1 MNIVNFTPV
10 TALTGG
16 LLIGLSVALFFIL
29 NGRMIGISGIA
40 SNFLIS
46 KDNRIDNFLF
56 LVGLILGPFIYN
68 LISGKE
74 INISISNSL
83 ILLITAGAMVGFGTR
98 LSSGCTSG
106 HGISGIAS
114 NFLVSKNNRIENFL
128 FLVGLILG
136 PLIYNLILGKE
147 INISI
152 SNSLI
157 LLIVGGTLVGFGTR
171 LSSGCTSGHGISGI
185 SRFSLR
191 SIIATITFMIVGIL
205 TVLITGIL

>member
-29 NGRMIGISGIA
+29 NGRMIGVSGIA

-46 KDNRIDNFLF
+46 KENRIVNLFF
-56 LVGLILGPFIYN
+56 LVGLILGPSIYTFF
-68 LISGKE
+68 LGQE
-74 INISISNSL
+74 IQITISNSL
-83 ILLITAGAMVGFGTR
+83 FLLIG
-98 LSSGCTSG
+98 
-106 HGISGIAS
+106 
-114 NFLVSKNNRIENFL
+114 
-128 FLVGLILG
+128 
-136 PLIYNLILGKE
+136 
-147 INISI
+147 
-152 SNSLI
+152 
-157 LLIVGGTLVGFGTR
+157 GGTLVGFGTR

-205 TVLITGIL
+205 TVFIKNLI

>member
-1 MNIVNFTPV
+1 MNIVNFTPIS
-10 TALTGG
+10 ALSGG

-29 NGRMIGISGIA
+29 NGRMI
-40 SNFLIS
+40 
-46 KDNRIDNFLF
+46 
-56 LVGLILGPFIYN
+56 
-68 LISGKE
+68 
-74 INISISNSL
+74 
-83 ILLITAGAMVGFGTR
+83 
-98 LSSGCTSG
+98 
-106 HGISGIAS
+106 GISGIAS

-152 SNSLI
+152 SSSLI
-157 LLIVGGTLVGFGTR
+157 LLIIGGTLVGFGTR
-171 LSSGCTSGHGISGI
+171 ISGGCTSGHGISGI

>member
-1 MNIVNFTPV
+1 MNIVNFTPI
-10 TALTGG
+10 TALSGG

-46 KDNRIDNFLF
+46 KDNRI
-56 LVGLILGPFIYN
+56 
-68 LISGKE
+68 
-74 INISISNSL
+74 
-83 ILLITAGAMVGFGTR
+83 
-98 LSSGCTSG
+98 
-106 HGISGIAS
+106 
-114 NFLVSKNNRIENFL
+114 ENFL
-128 FLVGLILG
+128 FLFGLILG
-136 PLIYNLILGKE
+136 PLIYNQITGRE

-152 SNSLI
+152 SSSLI
-157 LLIVGGTLVGFGTR
+157 LLIIGGVLVGFGTK

-191 SIIATITFMIVGIL
+191 SIIATVTFMIVGIL

>member
-1 MNIVNFTPV
+1 MNIVNFTPIS
-10 TALTGG
+10 ALTGG

-29 NGRMIGISGIA
+29 KGRMIGISGIA

-56 LVGLILGPFIYN
+56 LVGLILGP
-68 LISGKE
+68 
-74 INISISNSL
+74 
-83 ILLITAGAMVGFGTR
+83 
-98 LSSGCTSG
+98 
-106 HGISGIAS
+106 
-114 NFLVSKNNRIENFL
+114 
-128 FLVGLILG
+128 
-136 PLIYNLILGKE
+136 LIYNLILGKE

-152 SNSLI
+152 SSSLI
-157 LLIVGGTLVGFGTR
+157 LLITAGAMVGFGTR

>member
-1 MNIVNFTPV
+1 MNIINFTPV
-10 TALTGG
+10 SALIGG

-29 NGRMIGISGIA
+29 NGRMI
-40 SNFLIS
+40 
-46 KDNRIDNFLF
+46 
-56 LVGLILGPFIYN
+56 
-68 LISGKE
+68 
-74 INISISNSL
+74 
-83 ILLITAGAMVGFGTR
+83 
-98 LSSGCTSG
+98 
-106 HGISGIAS
+106 GISGIAS

-152 SNSLI
+152 SSSLI
-157 LLIVGGTLVGFGTR
+157 LLIIGGTLVGFGTR
-171 LSSGCTSGHGISGI
+171 LSGGCTSGHGISGI

-191 SIIATITFMIVGIL
+191 SIIATITFMIVGII

>member
-1 MNIVNFTPV
+1 MNIINFTPIS
-10 TALTGG
+10 ALTGG

-29 NGRMIGISGIA
+29 NGRMI
-40 SNFLIS
+40 
-46 KDNRIDNFLF
+46 
-56 LVGLILGPFIYN
+56 
-68 LISGKE
+68 
-74 INISISNSL
+74 
-83 ILLITAGAMVGFGTR
+83 
-98 LSSGCTSG
+98 
-106 HGISGIAS
+106 GISGIAS

-152 SNSLI
+152 SSSLI
-157 LLIVGGTLVGFGTR
+157 LLIIAGTLVGFGTR
-171 LSSGCTSGHGISGI
+171 ISGGCTSGHGISGI

>member
-1 MNIVNFTPV
+1 MNIVNFTPI

-40 SNFLIS
+40 SNFLVS
-46 KDNRIDNFLF
+46 KNNRIDNFLF
-56 LVGLILGPFIYN
+56 LIGLILGPLIYN

-74 INISISNSL
+74 INISISSSL
-83 ILLITAGAMVGFGTR
+83 ILLI
-98 LSSGCTSG
+98 
-106 HGISGIAS
+106 I
-114 NFLVSKNNRIENFL
+114 
-128 FLVGLILG
+128 
-136 PLIYNLILGKE
+136 
-147 INISI
+147 
-152 SNSLI
+152 
-157 LLIVGGTLVGFGTR
+157 GGSLVGFGTR

-205 TVLITGIL
+205 TVLVTGIL